1 MATRN
6 RSARRHEHEQKS
18 MGFRA
23 FSMRTSSLN
32 IEDRSIEADVSTE
45 NPVEMPD
52 FVRGEMV
59 PEILVSSGAILPASR
74 QVPFLDSHQRTSVNN
89 QLGSAREL
97 EVTDDKLTAR
107 LQFSSAAEGEFT
119 KVREGH
125 VTDVSAGYQILK
137 KKYVARGETATI
149 EGRDYTGPANVV
161 TSWRLMEVSLTPIGA
176 DSMAKMRG
184 LDPNGA
190 WFFNTESE
198 WQMNQKLRSAAVARG
213 MSLNLTDE
221 DAQNWI
227 ADNMS
232 AAPAGEKAM
241 DGVVAEEEMTDEEK
255 LAAEKLKAKEDA
267 MSEKSN
273 QDDIQSR
280 INTAVAAAVAAATGA
295 RSKFVTEVEAMC
307 KLAKLPD
314 EFEKCRDMASVEIVR
329 QHLTKVQAEET
340 KPIPYAGPNMRTG
353 DSGFERMVKDMSTAL
368 SMRAIE
374 SHSSNAASHEKIFPL
389 AERGKGAATFKH
401 ATPYQMAEEFVRGS
415 GIDTRGLTR
424 EDVAICA
431 MFGPERA
438 GINQRNAGP
447 AYHVTG
453 NFSNITLD
461 SMNKAMMIGYTEAP
475 STWKGPCRQATS
487 VQDFKTINRVRMG
500 AISNLPVWNDNKN
513 PEVASFTDAKE
524 SYAVEARSL
533 EISYSYRLLVNDDM
547 DVLSRTPAMMGAAAA
562 RTVNA
567 SVWAQVTANGLLSD
581 GVALFSTATGA
592 RKRAN
597 TTTGSA
603 VPTVA
608 TMQTLANL
616 MRQMRGEN
624 TPEGAEGADV
634 LNLSPRYLVGPSALD
649 TTIKQLVLSAY
660 DPAASQFQTYN
671 TASQFIP
678 VIEPLL
684 DANSA
689 TRFYLFADPSTV
701 DTIEVTFLQGQE
713 TPVTRS
719 FLDDRTLAMSVVV
732 LQTYAAKAMN
742 HRGVQR
748 HDGA

>member
-1 MATRN
+1 MTTRN

-97 EVTDDKLTAR
+97 SVVEDKLTAR
-107 LQFSSAAEGEFT
+107 LQFSAAADGEFT

-184 LDPNGA
+184 LSPES
-190 WFFNTESE
+190 WFSNPSESE
-198 WQMNQKLRSAAVARG
+198 FVMNEKLRAAAVSRG
-213 MSLNLTDE
+213 MSISLTDDE
-221 DAQNWI
+221 AQSWI

-232 AAPAGEKAM
+232 AAPAASAAPTGEKMA
-241 DGVVAEEEMTDEEK
+241 DGGMTPEEKKKKDEE
-255 LAAEKLKAKEDA
+255 AAMAAMMSGKSLDA
-267 MSEKSN
+267 QIE
-273 QDDIQSR
+273 SR
-280 INTAVAAAVAAATGA
+280 IAVAIAKVERQRAAFFVESDAT
-295 RSKFVTEVEAMC
+295 C
-307 KLAKLPD
+307 KLAGKPN
-314 EFEKCRDMASVEIVR
+314 EMEVCRKMQTIEQVR
-329 QHLTKVQAEET
+329 AHLTEVQA
-340 KPIPYAGPNMRTG
+340 KDGISIGSGHNLRT
-353 DSGFERMVKDMSTAL
+353 DNNGFERMVKDMQTSLSLRAL
-368 SMRAIE
+368 TTS
-374 SHSSNAASHEKIFPL
+374 SSNAAAIDSVFPVDQ
-389 AERGKGAATFKH
+389 RGKGHATFKH
-401 ATPYQMAEEFVRGS
+401 ASPWQMAEEYVRSS

-424 EDVAICA
+424 ETVAICA

-438 GINQRNAGP
+438 GLGQRGVES

-453 NFSNITLD
+453 NFSNVTLD
-461 SMNKAMMIGYTEAP
+461 AVNKSLMLGYVETP
-475 STWKGPCRQATS
+475 STWKGPIRQAAS
-487 VQDFKTINRVRMG
+487 VQDFKTINRIRMG
-500 AISNLPVWNDNKN
+500 SIANLPVWNDNKN
-513 PEVASFTDAKE
+513 PEMASFTDAKE

-533 EISYSYRLLVNDDM
+533 EISYSFRLLVNDDM

-567 SVWAQVTANGLLSD
+567 VAWSQVTSNPTLGADSI
-581 GVALFSTATGA
+581 ALFSAATGA

-597 TTTGSA
+597 LTTGA
-603 VPTVA
+603 ATPTVA
-608 TMQTLANL
+608 TLQTLSNL

-624 TPEGAEGADV
+624 TPEGAESSDI
-634 LNLSPRYLVGPSALD
+634 LNLTPRYLVGPSALD

-660 DPAASQFQTYN
+660 DPAANTFQVYN
-671 TASQFIP
+671 TATQLIP

-689 TRFYLFADPSTV
+689 TAFYLFADPSNQI
-701 DTIEVTFLQGQE
+701 DTIEVTFLAGQE
-713 TPVTRS
+713 SPVTRS
-719 FLDDRTLAMSVVV
+719 FLDDRNLSQSITIM
-732 LQTYAAKAMN
+732 QTFAAKAMN
-742 HRGVQR
+742 HRGVQK
-748 HDGA
+748 HAGV

>member
-1 MATRN
+1 M
-6 RSARRHEHEQKS
+6 SI
-18 MGFRA
+18 
-23 FSMRTSSLN
+23 SL
-32 IEDRSIEADVSTE
+32 
-45 NPVEMPD
+45 
-52 FVRGEMV
+52 
-59 PEILVSSGAILPASR
+59 
-74 QVPFLDSHQRTSVNN
+74 
-89 QLGSAREL
+89 
-97 EVTDDKLTAR
+97 TDD
-107 LQFSSAAEGEFT
+107 E
-119 KVREGH
+119 
-125 VTDVSAGYQILK
+125 
-137 KKYVARGETATI
+137 
-149 EGRDYTGPANVV
+149 
-161 TSWRLMEVSLTPIGA
+161 
-176 DSMAKMRG
+176 
-184 LDPNGA
+184 
-190 WFFNTESE
+190 
-198 WQMNQKLRSAAVARG
+198 
-213 MSLNLTDE
+213 
-221 DAQNWI
+221 AQSWI

-232 AAPAGEKAM
+232 AAPAASAAPTGEKMA
-241 DGVVAEEEMTDEEK
+241 DGEMTPEEKKKKDEE
-255 LAAEKLKAKEDA
+255 AAMAAMMSGKSLDA
-267 MSEKSN
+267 QIE
-273 QDDIQSR
+273 SR
-280 INTAVAAAVAAATGA
+280 IAVAIAKVERQRAAFFVESDAT
-295 RSKFVTEVEAMC
+295 C
-307 KLAKLPD
+307 KLAGKPN
-314 EFEKCRDMASVEIVR
+314 EMEVCRKMQTIEQVR
-329 QHLTKVQAEET
+329 AHLTEVQA
-340 KPIPYAGPNMRTG
+340 KDGISIGSGHNLRT
-353 DSGFERMVKDMSTAL
+353 DNNGFDRMVKDMSTAL

-374 SHSSNAASHEKIFPL
+374 SQSSNAASLEKIFPM

-438 GINQRNAGP
+438 GINQRNAGI

-487 VQDFKTINRVRMG
+487 VQDFRTINRIRMG

-567 SVWAQVTANGLLSD
+567 SVWAQVTSNATLGADSI
-581 GVALFSTATGA
+581 ALFSAATGA

-597 TTTGSA
+597 LTTGSA
-603 VPTVA
+603 TPTVA
-608 TMQTLANL
+608 TLQTLSNL

-624 TPEGAEGADV
+624 TPEGTEGADV

-649 TTIKQLVLSAY
+649 TPIKQLVLSAY
-660 DPAASQFQTYN
+660 DPAANTFQVYN

-689 TRFYLFADPSTV
+689 TAFYLFADPSTV

-742 HRGVQR
+742 HRGIQKHAGV
-748 HDGA
+748 

>member
-1 MATRN
+1 
-6 RSARRHEHEQKS
+6 

-74 QVPFLDSHQRTSVNN
+74 QVPFLDSHQRASVNN

-97 EVTDDKLTAR
+97 AVTNDKLTAR
-107 LQFSSAAEGEFT
+107 LQFSSAADGEFT

-149 EGRDYTGPANVV
+149 DGRDYTGPANVV

-184 LDPNGA
+184 LDPSGA
-190 WFFNTESE
+190 WFFNTETE

-227 ADNMS
+227 ADNMDNFHS
-232 AAPAGEKAM
+232 GDAPVAEKAM
-241 DGVVAEEEMTDEEK
+241 DGGTEAPMTEEEK
-255 LAAEKLKAKEDA
+255 LAAEKLKAKETA

-314 EFEKCRDMASVEIVR
+314 EFEKCRDMTSVGDVR
-329 QHLTKVQAEET
+329 EWLTKVQAEEA
-340 KPIPYAGPNMRTG
+340 KPIKWQPNLRTEN
-353 DSGFERMVKDMSTAL
+353 SGFERMVKDMSTAL

-401 ATPYQMAEEFVRGS
+401 ATPYQMAEEFVRGQ

-624 TPEGAEGADV
+624 TPEGTEGADV
-634 LNLSPRYLVGPSALD
+634 LNLSPRYLIGPSALD